1 MKNKIFACLAL
12 VGLTIAGTNAI
23 AADSMSN
30 NENVV
35 TKAINKLTNNS
46 SEKKVSKVS
55 QVNNM
60 NDDDV
65 VYLQGYLI
73 QNLGDEMYVFQDDSG
88 TINVEIDDD
97 LMQNAIAPDA
107 LVWIAATVDKDG
119 NITSL
124 DATEIQLL
132 PANSNN

>member
-1 MKNKIFACLAL
+1 
-12 VGLTIAGTNAI
+12 
-23 AADSMSN
+23 MS
-30 NENVV
+30 
-35 TKAINKLTNNS
+35 KSDIR
-46 SEKKVSKVS
+46 
-55 QVNNM
+55 NM

-107 LVWIAATVDKDG
+107 LVWIAATVDKEG
-119 NITSL
+119 NSSKKNIYLNYIHDIIEIEAL
-124 DATEIQLL
+124 DHCYNIDYWGEESRQNRLIDYIKGEKEEE
-132 PANSNN
+132 

>member
-1 MKNKIFACLAL
+1 MLKDLERLIEDL
-12 VGLTIAGTNAI
+12 V
-23 AADSMSN
+23 DH
-30 NENVV
+30 EV
-35 TKAINKLTNNS
+35 
-46 SEKKVSKVS
+46 
-55 QVNNM
+55 
-60 NDDDV
+60 
-65 VYLQGYLI
+65 
-73 QNLGDEMYVFQDDSG
+73 
-88 TINVEIDDD
+88 NVEIDDD

>member
-1 MKNKIFACLAL
+1 MKNTIFACLAL
-12 VGLTIAGTNAI
+12 VGLTIMGTNAI

-30 NENVV
+30 NENVM
-35 TKAINKLTNNS
+35 TKTINKLTNKS

-55 QVNNM
+55 QVSNM

-73 QNLGDEMYVFQDDSG
+73 QNLGDETYVFQDDSG

-97 LMQNAIAPDA
+97 LIQNAIAPDA
-107 LVWIAATVDKDG
+107 LVWIAATVDKEG

-132 PANSNN
+132 PTDSNN